1 MDSRRDTT
9 TVMIGHVPM
18 GSDHP
23 VVVQS
28 MTNTP
33 TADVAKTVAQIK
45 ELADAGSE
53 VVRITVN
60 DMDAMA
66 AVPEIVT
73 NLKADGYDVPIVG
86 DFHYNGHIL
95 LEKNPEGAKALAKYR
110 INPGNVGKGY
120 KHDDNFAAIVNC
132 AIKYDKPVRIGVN
145 WGSLDQEL
153 FTELM
158 DDNAKL
164 DTPKDFKEVVI
175 DAMIL
180 SVVQSTEYAIRLGLP
195 KEKIVVS
202 VKMSELQDMVT
213 VYERLAEE
221 TDYVLHLGLTEAGG
235 SVKGMAASSA
245 ALAILLQQGIG
256 DTIRMSL
263 TPEPGVPRALEVEG
277 CKALLQSMGSRYFR
291 PSVTSCP
298 GCGRTGSDYFVTLA
312 KDINDYIAESMPTWK
327 TKYVGV
333 EKLNIA
339 VMGCVVN
346 GPGESKY
353 ADIGIS
359 LPGIAETPRAPVYI
373 DGAIHCTLKGD
384 YIKEEFIEILND
396 YIDKKYASHTPS

>member
-73 NLKADGYDVPIVG
+73 TLKADGYAVPIVG

-110 INPGNVGKGY
+110 INPGNVGKGD
-120 KHDDNFAAIVNC
+120 KHDDNFAAIVKC

-180 SVVQSTEYAIRLGLP
+180 SAVQSTEYAIRLGLP

-263 TPEPGVPRALEVEG
+263 TPEPGVSRALEVEG

-327 TKYVGV
+327 TTYVGV
-333 EKLNIA
+333 ERLNIA

-384 YIKEEFIEILND
+384 HIKEEFIEILND